1 MNYMLDSDTCIYMH
15 NNVSVDYFSKL
26 SHLEDKVEILLSSI
40 VLSELQ
46 YGVYNSDRIEDNQ
59 MKLQCFLEGVKIVP
73 YNTKCAAYYGKI
85 RANLRR
91 QGTPI
96 GPNDLF
102 IAAHAIAENATLI
115 TNNTREFQRIKNLK
129 VLSWQEL

>member
-1 MNYMLDSDTCIYMH
+1 MKYMLDSDACIYIH

-26 SHLEDKVEILLSSI
+26 ANLSENTEILLSTV

-46 YGVYNSDRIEDNQ
+46 YGVFNSDRVEDNQ
-59 MKLQCFLEGVKIVP
+59 MKLQCFLEGIKLVSYDV
-73 YNTKCAAYYGKI
+73 KCAAYYGEI
-85 RANLRR
+85 RANLRK
-91 QGTPI
+91 QGNPI

-115 TNNTREFQRIKNLK
+115 TNNTREFQRIENLK

>member
-1 MNYMLDSDTCIYMH
+1 MNYMLDSDACIYMH

-26 SHLEDKVEILLSSI
+26 SHLDDNVEILLSSI

-73 YNTKCAAYYGKI
+73 YNTKCAAYYGEI

-115 TNNTREFQRIKNLK
+115 TNNTREFKRIENLK
-129 VLSWQEL
+129 IISWQEL